1 MDQDRVNRTEKPA
14 LRVGDA
20 ERQQTAD
27 HLISAH
33 GLGQLDT
40 DEMAERLE
48 AVHAAKFRSDL
59 DPLTADLPAPPASS
73 VELSGLPRFR
83 SAVSSLSAIS
93 NARNSV
99 LILLAALSGATFAL
113 MYAGGHPEYDG
124 YQHDRFHG
132 PGHEFEGGPSAWLL
146 LIPILVAILTTA
158 AWFVHRRRQQRR

>member
-83 SAVSSLSAIS
+83 SAVSSLSAI
-93 NARNSV
+93 
-99 LILLAALSGATFAL
+99 
-113 MYAGGHPEYDG
+113 
-124 YQHDRFHG
+124 
-132 PGHEFEGGPSAWLL
+132 
-146 LIPILVAILTTA
+146 
-158 AWFVHRRRQQRR
+158 